1 MAAAAAVWGD
11 FLGGNAAHPGLYWE
25 RVRGMDWNQK
35 TRCKT
40 SLVPSRV
47 EGEGRGGR
55 KGGGEEAAQGRRRR
69 EATHLFIMMPVVALV
84 SCVGSRLYFM
94 F

>member
-1 MAAAAAVWGD
+1 M
-11 FLGGNAAHPGLYWE
+11 
-25 RVRGMDWNQK
+25 
-35 TRCKT
+35 
-40 SLVPSRV
+40 PSRV
-47 EGEGRGGR
+47 EGEGKGRRGRRGGSR
-55 KGGGEEAAQGRRRR
+55 AGRRR